1 MLDTVALIFAA
12 IMSVLSFVAGGYM
25 GFKRGLFAGLALG
38 IKSVLLKQEQ
48 QRKEKLDAA
57 RTQDVSL

>member
-1 MLDTVALIFAA
+1 MLDTTALIFAA
-12 IMSVLSFVAGGYM
+12 SMSVISFVAGGYM

-38 IKSVLLKQEQ
+38 ITSVLLKQEQ
-48 QRKEKLDAA
+48 QRKEAEDEA